1 LATGPLFIHTVKM
14 YHQKDYK
21 NFDVLGRI
29 ISGKIKQGEKVRIL
43 G

>member
-1 LATGPLFIHTVKM
+1 M